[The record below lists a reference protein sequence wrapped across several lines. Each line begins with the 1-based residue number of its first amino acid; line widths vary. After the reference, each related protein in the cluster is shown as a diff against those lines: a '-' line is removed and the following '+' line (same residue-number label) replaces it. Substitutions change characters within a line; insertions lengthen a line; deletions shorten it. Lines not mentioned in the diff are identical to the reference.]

1 MKMPCGLLFAGMLAT
16 LALTGCQE
24 KPRLPPPLLPSRE
37 RPVLALQVKPDAL
50 ATLTIPRS
58 ALIERGGIPG
68 VFVLE
73 NRQARFRM
81 VRPGKT
87 GTERVEVLSGLHGDE
102 TLVLGDLTDVHDG
115 SPIKT
120 AETADRSGAGMH
132 R

>member
-1 MKMPCGLLFAGMLAT
+1 MTTARALPLAGMLAM

-24 KPRLPPPLLPSRE
+24 KPQLPPPLPPSLE

-50 ATLTIPRS
+50 ASLAVPRT

-73 NRQARFRM
+73 NHRARFRM

-87 GTERVEVLSGLHGDE
+87 MAAQVQVLSGLHGDE
-102 TLVLGDLTDVHDG
+102 ILVLGDLAAIHDG
-115 SPIKT
+115 TPIKT
-120 AETADRSGAGMH
+120 E
-132 R
+132 